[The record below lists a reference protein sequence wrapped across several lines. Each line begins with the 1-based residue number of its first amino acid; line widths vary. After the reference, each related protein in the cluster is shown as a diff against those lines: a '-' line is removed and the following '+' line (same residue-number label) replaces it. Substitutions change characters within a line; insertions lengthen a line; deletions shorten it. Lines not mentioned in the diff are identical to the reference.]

1 MAVSKI
7 WKVTVRLDQVIDY
20 ATNPEKTAAKQYSPE
35 QYQALADVLQY
46 AKDEEKTEREFYVG
60 GINCNASTARDQFV
74 TVKEQFDK
82 CDGIQAYHG
91 YLSFKDEPNITPELA
106 QQIGTEF
113 AKRVWGDRFQ
123 VVVTTHLNTKRLHC
137 HFVVNSVSF
146 VDGKR
151 MQNNEKHWR
160 YFRHI
165 ADELCR
171 QHQLD
176 VIENPKRGTGKNYY
190 ARKLHEAGMPNYVDS
205 AKAVIDE
212 AISKSN
218 SYADFKYILRQ
229 MGATFDDSPNHKYQ
243 VLRVKGYQKN
253 IRLTRLGD
261 DYSLDRIK
269 ERIYENRNRVRLEP
283 FQKGYYY
290 RPKQY
295 VLLTREHKIRKVGGL
310 YGLYLHYCYKL
321 GYLPKYQ
328 KQNPARLH
336 YLLREDLMKLDQITA
351 QVRLLGR
358 EHISTSEQLFSYKS
372 KVEDEIKTLTADR
385 THLRNEIRK
394 VNIDDD
400 LLSGK
405 RQQISALSERLKEL
419 RKEVRLCDGIAERS
433 GVMRCLQMK
442 KKSRTTER
450 RTVIMNTGGDAAE
463 QVVRLSLEGF
473 EVAAKLT
480 GTAAKELT
488 VLLVSVLKQEQ
499 KTKGKARLT
508 NMLKSGKELKVFS
521 VPNKDLKK
529 FTEQAKKYGVLY
541 CVLRDKY
548 SKDDNAP
555 VDIIARAEDASKI
568 QRIFDRF
575 ELGNVDKGS
584 IVANAE
590 KSIAQR
596 EELANEVPTK
606 SKGER
611 IVEEAMGKPIQK
623 DGASHENP
631 TVAKTDKNPPSRQSS
646 AEVDGKS
653 DKGISKS
660 AEEKPSVREK
670 LERYKAQAK
679 TEKEADRTDLDKSGE
694 KPKSQ
699 TRTNQ
704 TTHQQPKKKKNR
716 NKNKAR

>member
-1 MAVSKI
+1 MLLPLTARINVYD
-7 WKVTVRLDQVIDY
+7 WKRICLP
-20 ATNPEKTAAKQYSPE
+20 NTAAKQYSPE

-46 AKDEEKTEREFYVG
+46 AKDEEKTERELYVG
-60 GINCNASTARDQFV
+60 GINCNVATARDQFV

-123 VVVTTHLNTKRLHC
+123 VVVTTHLNTKHLHC

-190 ARKLHEAGMPNYVDS
+190 ARKLHEAGIPNYVDS

-229 MGATFDDSPNHKYQ
+229 MGASFDDSPNHKYQ

-269 ERIYENRNRVRLEP
+269 ERIYENRNRVRVEP

-295 VLLTREHKIRKVGGL
+295 VLLTRGHKIRKVGGL

-321 GYLPKYQ
+321 GYLSKYQ
-328 KQNPARLH
+328 KQNPAWLH

-372 KVEDEIKTLTADR
+372 KVEDEIKSLTADR

-400 LLSGK
+400 LLYSK

-419 RKEVRLCDGIAERS
+419 CKKVRLCDGIAECS
-433 GVMRCLQMK
+433 GVMRENL
-442 KKSRTTER
+442 
-450 RTVIMNTGGDAAE
+450 NA
-463 QVVRLSLEGF
+463 
-473 EVAAKLT
+473 
-480 GTAAKELT
+480 
-488 VLLVSVLKQEQ
+488 VLADEE
-499 KTKGKARLT
+499 KTKNNR
-508 NMLKSGKELKVFS
+508 KE
-521 VPNKDLKK
+521 N
-529 FTEQAKKYGVLY
+529 
-541 CVLRDKY
+541 RDY
-548 SKDDNAP
+548 EH
-555 VDIIARAEDASKI
+555 R
-568 QRIFDRF
+568 R
-575 ELGNVDKGS
+575 
-584 IVANAE
+584 
-590 KSIAQR
+590 
-596 EELANEVPTK
+596 
-606 SKGER
+606 
-611 IVEEAMGKPIQK
+611 
-623 DGASHENP
+623 
-631 TVAKTDKNPPSRQSS
+631 
-646 AEVDGKS
+646 
-653 DKGISKS
+653 
-660 AEEKPSVREK
+660 
-670 LERYKAQAK
+670 
-679 TEKEADRTDLDKSGE
+679 
-694 KPKSQ
+694 
-699 TRTNQ
+699 
-704 TTHQQPKKKKNR
+704 
-716 NKNKAR
+716 